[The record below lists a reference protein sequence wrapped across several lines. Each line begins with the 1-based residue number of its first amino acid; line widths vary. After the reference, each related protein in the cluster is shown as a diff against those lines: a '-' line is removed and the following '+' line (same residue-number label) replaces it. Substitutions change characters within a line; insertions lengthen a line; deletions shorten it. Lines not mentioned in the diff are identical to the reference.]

1 MALDDISESDIGFA
15 VAASA
20 VAAAIFSPRTREALH
35 RGAVYGLAGIL
46 RTGDAIAAFGRGVG
60 RGAKEAGVAVIGP
73 ADSRDGRR
81 SKRTGKR
88 RRAARADE
96 REANA

>member
-20 VAAAIFSPRTREALH
+20 VTAAIFSPRTREALH

-46 RTGDAIAAFGRGVG
+46 RAGDAIAAFSRGVG
-60 RGAKEAGVAVIGP
+60 RGAKEAGVAVVGP
-73 ADSRDGRR
+73 VDERDGRR
-81 SKRTGKR
+81 PRRGAKR
-88 RRAARADE
+88 RRAAKADE
-96 REANA
+96 RETNE